1 MRQITKT
8 IIHTSKYLNKGK
20 LDTLTRIDNDVLCL
34 KNNMS
39 QFVHEHILELNN
51 ISVLAFAN
59 KHYKQYKSEYLSN
72 WEIQQLFI
80 DICKKYQVVVDK
92 YVKNTNFEVQKS
104 IHKTVYKRNTNRHK
118 TGDLKEYWIVKRKSS
133 LNALLRYLI
142 QVADFDK
149 IKNKDILFQLN
160 SFDEYKR
167 NKILNYAKQKQQ
179 SILSKIPIIIFK
191 SGTYTKY
198 GYTTSSK
205 KVPCFIIDNT
215 NKKYKYWYIYKIR
228 DEYVYIPLQINK
240 QYHNNYNIDKLCNVG
255 IKNNKVFIYATKQ
268 EDEPVFNNIGE
279 SIGVDVNVVN
289 NFITTSDGYVLDYDR
304 EYLSQLF
311 KAIKKIDSIGYNN
324 PSKNQLRR
332 LQKIIRRNEWY
343 FKRLIHD
350 FLQYCQSNNIVNIV
364 MENLRNFESSF
375 IRDKETGIKY
385 SRIVRLL
392 HLSNIKNWIKEQ
404 AEKLGIRVHIT
415 PSQYTSQQCPV
426 CGCIDRDNRL
436 TQESFVCVNCGHTD
450 NADHNASINIKNRFT
465 SNVLKNQLHKQD
477 EYGRLLP
484 YLSNKHVIKRILEKR
499 ILENCV
505 IDT

>member
-8 IIHTSKYLNKGK
+8 VIHTSKYLNKGK

-39 QFVHEHILELNN
+39 QFVHEHILELNRG
-51 ISVLAFAN
+51 SVLNFAN
-59 KHYKQYKSEYLSN
+59 KYYKQYKSEYLSN

-104 IHKTVYKRNTNRHK
+104 IHKTVYKRNTDKHK
-118 TGDLKEYWIVKRKSS
+118 AGDLKEYWIVKKKST
-133 LNALLRYLI
+133 LNALLKYLI
-142 QVADFDK
+142 QVPCFDN
-149 IKNKDILFQLN
+149 ISNKDILFQLD
-160 SFDEYKR
+160 SFDEYKK
-167 NKILNYAKQKQQ
+167 NKILQYAKQKRQ
-179 SILSKIPIIIFK
+179 SILSKIPVLVFK
-191 SGTYTKY
+191 TGTYIKF

-205 KVPCFIIDNT
+205 KVPCFIVDKT
-215 NKKYKYWYIYKIR
+215 NKKYKYWYIYTVRGNKIAL
-228 DEYVYIPLQINK
+228 PLQINK
-240 QYHNNYNIDKLCNVG
+240 QYHNNYHIDKFCKVG
-255 IKNNKVFIYATKQ
+255 IKNNKVFVYATKQ
-268 EDEPVFNNIGE
+268 EDAPVFNNIGNV
-279 SIGVDVNVVN
+279 IGVDVNVVN
-289 NFITTSDGYVLDYDR
+289 NFLTCSDGYILDYDR

-324 PSKNQLRR
+324 LSKNQLCR
-332 LQKIIRRNEWY
+332 LQKIVRRNEWY

-364 MENLRNFESSF
+364 MENLRNFEGTF

-392 HLSNIKNWIKEQ
+392 HLSNIKNWILQQ
-404 AEKLGIRVHIT
+404 AEKLGIRVHLT
-415 PSQYTSQQCPV
+415 PSHYTSQQCHV
-426 CGCIDRDNRL
+426 CGCIDRDNRK
-436 TQESFVCVNCGHTD
+436 TQESFVCTCCGYTD

-477 EYGRLLP
+477 EYSRLLP
-484 YLSNKHVIKRILEKR
+484 YLSNKYAIKR

>member
-20 LDTLTRIDNDVLCL
+20 LDTLKSVDTHVLCL

-51 ISVLAFAN
+51 TSVLTFAN
-59 KHYKQYKSEYLSN
+59 TYYKQYKSEYLIA

-80 DICKKYQVVVDK
+80 DICKKYQIVVDR
-92 YVKNTNFEVQKS
+92 YFKNTSFEVQKS
-104 IHKTVYKRNTNRHK
+104 THRTVYKRNTDKHK
-118 TGDLKEYWIVKRKSS
+118 VGDLKEYWIVKKKSTLNS
-133 LNALLRYLI
+133 LLKYLI
-142 QVADFDK
+142 QVPCFGN
-149 IKNKDILFQLN
+149 ICNKDILFQLD

-167 NKILNYAKQKQQ
+167 NKILEYAKKKQQ
-179 SILSKIPIIIFK
+179 SILSRIPVLQFK
-191 SGTYTKY
+191 TETYTKY

-205 KVPCFIIDNT
+205 KVPCFIVDNT

-228 DEYVYIPLQINK
+228 DEYVYLPLQINNK
-240 QYHNNYNIDKLCNVG
+240 YHNNYNTDKLCKIG
-255 IKNNKVFIYATKQ
+255 IKNNKIFVYATKQ
-268 EDEPVFNNIGE
+268 EDEPIFNNIGNT
-279 SIGVDVNVVN
+279 IGVDVNVVN
-289 NFITTSDGYVLDYDR
+289 NFLTCSDGYVLDYDR

-324 PSKNQLRR
+324 LSKNQLRR
-332 LQKIIRRNEWY
+332 LQKIVRRNEWY

-350 FLQYCQSNNIVNIV
+350 FLQYCLQNNIVNIV
-364 MENLRNFESSF
+364 MENLHTFEGTF

-392 HLSNIKNWIKEQ
+392 HLSNIKNWLKEQ

-426 CGCIDRDNRL
+426 CGCIDKENRK
-436 TQESFVCVNCGHTD
+436 TQESFVCTNCGHAD
-450 NADHNASINIKNRFT
+450 NADHNASINIKNRF
-465 SNVLKNQLHKQD
+465 SVNVLQNQLHKQD
-477 EYGRLLP
+477 IYGRLIP
-484 YLSNKHVIKRILEKR
+484 YLTNKYSIKR

>member
-8 IIHTSKYLNKGK
+8 VIHTSKYLNKGK
-20 LDTLTRIDNDVLCL
+20 LDILTCIDAHVLCL

-39 QFVHEHILELNN
+39 QFVYEHILELNN
-51 ISVLAFAN
+51 SIVLSFAN
-59 KHYKQYKSEYLSN
+59 KYYKQYKSEYLSN

-80 DICKKYQVVVDK
+80 DICKKYHIVVDR
-92 YVKNTNFEVQKS
+92 YFKNTVFEVQKS
-104 IHKTVYKRNTNRHK
+104 IHRTVYKRNTDKHNK
-118 TGDLKEYWIVKRKSS
+118 GDLKEYWIIKKKST
-133 LNALLRYLI
+133 LNALLKYLI
-142 QVADFDK
+142 QVPCFDN
-149 IKNKDILFQLN
+149 IRNKDILFQLD

-167 NKILNYAKQKQQ
+167 NKILEYAKQKQNE
-179 SILSKIPIIIFK
+179 ILNKIPVLVFRT
-191 SGTYTKY
+191 GTYTKF
-198 GYTTSSK
+198 GFTTSSK
-205 KVPCFIIDNT
+205 KVPCFIVDDT
-215 NKKYKYWYIYKIR
+215 NKKYKYWYIYTIRGNKIAL
-228 DEYVYIPLQINK
+228 PLQINK
-240 QYHNNYNIDKLCNVG
+240 QYHNNYHTDKFCKVG
-255 IKNNKVFIYATKQ
+255 IKNNKVFVYATKQ
-268 EDEPVFNNIGE
+268 EDEPIFNNIGE

-289 NFITTSDGYVLDYDR
+289 NFITCSDGYVLDYDR

-311 KAIKKIDSIGYNN
+311 KAIKRIDSIGYNN
-324 PSKNQLRR
+324 LSKNQLKC
-332 LQKIIRRNEWY
+332 LKKIVRRNEWY

-364 MENLRNFESSF
+364 MENLRNFEGTF

-415 PSQYTSQQCPV
+415 PSQYTSQQCPI
-426 CGCIDRDNRL
+426 CGSIDKANRH
-436 TQESFVCVNCGHTD
+436 TQEKFECKNCGHAD
-450 NADHNASINIKNRFT
+450 NADHNASVNVKNRFT

-484 YLSNKHVIKRILEKR
+484 YITNKYAIKR

>member
-20 LDTLTRIDNDVLCL
+20 LDTLTRIDAHVLCL
-34 KNNMS
+34 KNEMS

-51 ISVLAFAN
+51 TSVLTFAN
-59 KHYKQYKSEYLSN
+59 TYYKQYKSEYLIA

-80 DICKKYQVVVDK
+80 DICKRYQIVVDR
-92 YVKNTNFEVQKS
+92 YFKNTSFEIQKN
-104 IHKTVYKRNTNRHK
+104 IHRIVYKRNTDKHRA
-118 TGDLKEYWIVKRKSS
+118 GDLKEYWIVKRKSTLS
-133 LNALLRYLI
+133 NLLKYLI
-142 QVADFDK
+142 QVPCFDN
-149 IKNKDILFQLN
+149 IRNKDILFALN
-160 SFDEYKR
+160 SFNEYKR
-167 NKILNYAKQKQQ
+167 NKILSYAKQRQND
-179 SILSKIPIIIFK
+179 ILNKIPVLVFK
-191 SGTYTKY
+191 TGTYTKY

-228 DEYVYIPLQINK
+228 DEYIYIPLQINNK
-240 QYHNNYNIDKLCNVG
+240 YHKLYNTDKLCKIGVKG
-255 IKNNKVFIYATKQ
+255 NKVFIYATKRV
-268 EDEPVFNNIGE
+268 DEPIFNDIGE
-279 SIGVDVNVVN
+279 NIGVDVNVVN
-289 NFITTSDGYVLDYDR
+289 NFLMCSDGYILDYDR

-324 PSKNQLRR
+324 LSKNQLRR

-350 FLQYCQSNNIVNIV
+350 FLQYCLQNNIVNIV
-364 MENLRNFESSF
+364 MENLRNFEGTF

-392 HLSNIKNWIKEQ
+392 HLSNIKNWMLQQ

-426 CGCIDRDNRL
+426 CGCIDKENRK
-436 TQESFVCVNCGHTD
+436 TQESFVCTHCGHTD

-477 EYGRLLP
+477 KYGRLIP
-484 YLSNKHVIKRILEKR
+484 YLTNKFVIKR

>member
-8 IIHTSKYLNKGK
+8 VIHTSKYLNKGK
-20 LDTLTRIDNDVLCL
+20 LDILKKIDTDVLCL
-34 KNNMS
+34 KNEMS
-39 QFVHEHILELNN
+39 QFVHEHILELNSG
-51 ISVLAFAN
+51 SVLAFAN
-59 KHYKQYKSEYLSN
+59 EYYKQYTLDEISR

-80 DICKKYQVVVDK
+80 DICKKYKVVLDR
-92 YVKNTNFEVQKS
+92 YFKNTVFGVQKS
-104 IHKTVYKRNTNRHK
+104 IHKTVYKRNTDKHNA
-118 TGDLKEYWIVKRKSS
+118 GDLKEYWIVKRKSS
-133 LNALLRYLI
+133 LNGLLKYLI
-142 QVADFDK
+142 QVADFDS
-149 IKNKDILFQLN
+149 IHNKDILFVLN
-160 SFDEYKR
+160 SFDKYKR
-167 NKILNYAKQKQQ
+167 NKILEYAKQKQNV
-179 SILSKIPIIIFK
+179 ILNKIPVIVFK
-191 SGTYTKY
+191 TGTYTKH
-198 GYTTSSK
+198 GCISMNK
-205 KVPCFIIDNT
+205 KHPCFIIDNT
-215 NKKYKYWYIYKIR
+215 NKKYKYWYVYTIRGNKIAL
-228 DEYVYIPLQINK
+228 PLQINK
-240 QYHNNYNIDKLCNVG
+240 QYHNNYNIDKLCKVG

-324 PSKNQLRR
+324 LSKNKTKQ
-332 LQKIIRRNEWY
+332 LQKIVRRNDWY

-350 FLQYCQSNNIVNIV
+350 FLQYCVQNNIVNIV
-364 MENLRNFESSF
+364 MENLRTFEGTF

-392 HLSNIKNWIKEQ
+392 HLSNIKNWMLQQ

-415 PSQYTSQQCPV
+415 HSQYTSQQCPI

-477 EYGRLLP
+477 EYGRLIP
-484 YLSNKHVIKRILEKR
+484 YSTNKYSIKR

>member
-8 IIHTSKYLNKGK
+8 VIHTSKYLNKGK
-20 LDTLTRIDNDVLCL
+20 LDTLKRIDNDVLCL
-34 KNNMS
+34 KNEMS

-51 ISVLAFAN
+51 GSVLAFAN
-59 KHYKQYKSEYLSN
+59 TYYTQYKSEYLSN
-72 WEIQQLFI
+72 WEVQQLFI
-80 DICKKYQVVVDK
+80 DICKKYKVVLDK
-92 YVKNTNFEVQKS
+92 YFKNTNFEVQKS
-104 IHKTVYKRNTNRHK
+104 IHRTVYKRNTDKHK
-118 TGDLKEYWIVKRKSS
+118 VGDLKEYWIVKKKSTLNS
-133 LNALLRYLI
+133 LLKYLI
-142 QVADFDK
+142 QVPYFK
-149 IKNKDILFQLN
+149 NIRNKDILFQLD
-160 SFDEYKR
+160 SFNEYKR
-167 NKILNYAKQKQQ
+167 NKILEYAKQKQQ
-179 SILSKIPIIIFK
+179 SILSKIPVLQFK
-191 SGTYTKY
+191 TGTYIKY
-198 GYTTSSK
+198 GFTTSSK
-205 KVPCFIIDNT
+205 KIPCFIVDET

-228 DEYVYIPLQINK
+228 DEYLYLPLQINK
-240 QYHNNYNIDKLCNVG
+240 QYHKSYNIDKLCKIGVKG
-255 IKNNKVFIYATKQ
+255 NKVFVYATKQ

-289 NFITTSDGYVLDYDR
+289 NFLTCSDGYVLDYDR

-311 KAIKKIDSIGYNN
+311 KAIKKIDKLGYNN
-324 PSKNQLRR
+324 LSKNQLRR

-350 FLQYCQSNNIVNIV
+350 FLQYCLQNNIVNIV
-364 MENLRNFESSF
+364 MENLKNFDSSY

-415 PSQYTSQQCPV
+415 PSQYTSQQCPI
-426 CGCIDRDNRL
+426 CGHIDKENRK
-436 TQESFVCVNCGHTD
+436 TQESFVCTNCGHID

-465 SNVLKNQLHKQD
+465 SNVLKNQLHRQD
-477 EYGRLLP
+477 EYGRLVP
-484 YLSNKHVIKRILEKR
+484 YITNKYAIKR